1 MPATDDDTLLPFSLP
16 SLCKKKITAAFDGG
30 LISSDGGVLLLAG
43 ADKRLGLIDTL
54 AAIIPDHR
62 NPDLITH
69 TMADILRARVF
80 AIACGYPDADDLDD
94 LRHDPAFKLA
104 CGRLPENGDH
114 RASQPTMSRWEN
126 APDPRTLIRM
136 AQAMVDLWCK
146 SYRRAP
152 KAVTLDIDDSADIVH
167 GHQQLSL
174 FNAHYDERCFLPIH
188 VYDAATGHCVLT
200 ILRPGKT
207 PDGKEVRSHLR
218 RLVKRIRM
226 HWPNTRIT
234 SAADAFR
241 HIGSLRDPIRGDGHY
256 GRREA
261 MDWCEEN
268 GVDYILGLSTNAV
281 LATQVFAKTDEVCVR
296 RAIGDLDVVRDYT
309 EALYG
314 AKSWSH
320 PRRVAARIEATR
332 KGLDVRYVVTN
343 ITYGTAEWLY
353 DGLYCA
359 RGQAENLIKRH
370 KSQLASDRTSC
381 RSPLANQMRLILH
394 TAAYWLML
402 TVREAIPRPQP
413 LASGEFSTIRLRLLK
428 IAVRITE
435 TASRIRLA
443 FAANCPDAAL
453 FRGLIGAL
461 IPRPT

>member
-1 MPATDDDTLLPFSLP
+1 MPATDDATLLPFSLP
-16 SLCKKKITAAFDGG
+16 SICQKKITAAFDGG

-43 ADKRLGLIDTL
+43 ADKRFGLIDTL

-62 NPDLITH
+62 DPDLITH
-69 TMADILRARVF
+69 SMADILRARVF

-94 LRHDPAFKLA
+94 LRRDPAFKLA
-104 CGRLPENGDH
+104 CGRLPESGDDL
-114 RASQPTMSRWEN
+114 ASQPTMSRWEN
-126 APDPRTLIRM
+126 APDLRTLIRLTR
-136 AQAMVDLWCK
+136 AMVDLWCK

-152 KAVTLDIDDSADIVH
+152 KVITLDIDDTAD
-167 GHQQLSL
+167 
-174 FNAHYDERCFLPIH
+174 
-188 VYDAATGHCVLT
+188 TGHCVLT

-207 PDGKEVRSHLR
+207 PDGKEVSAHLR
-218 RLVKRIRM
+218 RLVRRIRL

-234 SAADAFR
+234 
-241 HIGSLRDPIRGDGHY
+241 IRGDSHY

-261 MDWCEEN
+261 MDWCEDHD
-268 GVDYILGLSTNAV
+268 VHYIFGLSTNAV
-281 LATQVFAKTDEVCVR
+281 LAAQVFAKTDDVCVR
-296 RAIGDLDVVRDYT
+296 RAIANLDLVRDYT
-309 EALYG
+309 ETQYG

-320 PRRVAARIEATR
+320 LRRVVARIEATR

-343 ITYGTAEWLY
+343 ITYGTAEWVY
-353 DGLYCA
+353 DSIYCA

-394 TAAYWLML
+394 TTAYWLML
-402 TVREAIPRPQP
+402 TLRDAIPKPQA
-413 LASGEFSTIRLRLLK
+413 LANGEFSTLRLRLLK
-428 IAVRITE
+428 IAVRIRE
-435 TASRIRLA
+435 TASRIKLA

-453 FRGLIGAL
+453 FRGLFGAL